1 MRLRRAQATPR
12 VEMVPLMDV
21 VFLLLVFFVY
31 AMMTMAVH
39 RGTGV
44 TLPSSTTAKM
54 ELQTRLALTVRTDGT
69 LFLDKEEV
77 LPDILASRLRAM
89 VEAAGESEEPSIQ
102 VFAEDTLTYQM
113 LYQVLDIIKG
123 AGVKAVSLQA
133 RKDEG
138 P

>member
-1 MRLRRAQATPR
+1 MRLRRAQANPR

-54 ELQTRLALTVRTDGT
+54 ELQTRLALTVRADGT

-138 P
+138 T

>member
-1 MRLRRAQATPR
+1 MRLRRAQANPR

-54 ELQTRLALTVRTDGT
+54 ELQTRLALTVRADGT

-133 RKDEG
+133 RKDDG
-138 P
+138 T